1 MIPETPAPK
10 TTEPSAFVIAVHGL
24 VQVLSLRGILLLS
37 LIGAFVIAF
46 KAMANE
52 SILTLIVLAIY
63 CVCTVFPVA
72 YLEVRRQA

>member
-1 MIPETPAPK
+1 
-10 TTEPSAFVIAVHGL
+10 
-24 VQVLSLRGILLLS
+24 VLSLRGILLLS
-37 LIGAFVIAF
+37 LIGAFVISF